1 MKSKGRVLIFV
12 YYIMKTEANIQFG
25 QQVAKI
31 RKSRGLSQE
40 QLAYKCG
47 FDRTYVGTIERGEK
61 SATINSIVKIARGLE
76 ITLKDLFNY
85 EP

>member
-1 MKSKGRVLIFV
+1 
-12 YYIMKTEANIQFG
+12 MKTEANIQFG

-61 SATINSIVKIARGLE
+61 KC
-76 ITLKDLFNY
+76 NY
-85 EP
+85 QQYRQNCPRVGDHTQRPV

>member
-1 MKSKGRVLIFV
+1 
-12 YYIMKTEANIQFG
+12 MKTEANIQFG

-61 SATINSIVKIARGLE
+61 SATINSIVKIAQGLN

-85 EP
+85 

>member
-1 MKSKGRVLIFV
+1 
-12 YYIMKTEANIQFG
+12 MKTEANIQFG

-31 RKSRGLSQE
+31 RKSHGLSQE

-47 FDRTYVGTIERGEK
+47 FDRTYIGTIERGEK
-61 SATINSIVKIARGLE
+61 SATINSIVKIAQGLN

-85 EP
+85 

>member
-1 MKSKGRVLIFV
+1 
-12 YYIMKTEANIQFG
+12 MKTEANIQFG

>member
-1 MKSKGRVLIFV
+1 
-12 YYIMKTEANIQFG
+12 MKTEANIQFG

-31 RKSRGLSQE
+31 RKSRGLSQA